1 MKSSILKALIDC
13 NQELGIFDLKNEE
26 VDTIRHLV
34 LSLVPV
40 EFGSEKL
47 RYYQQKRFF
56 SLVLNE
62 LDLLN
67 NPISRNLYEA
77 IIKRIEQRR
86 NRNLVGMLQ

>member
-34 LSLVPV
+34 LSLV

-67 NPISRNLYEA
+67 NPISRKLHEA